1 MGTEARVGVGGGRG
15 AGGWGEG
22 GGGGGLKW
30 GVMIWDEEKY
40 EIKRSRKI
48 NAVD

>member
-1 MGTEARVGVGGGRG
+1 MGTEARVGVGGGRRAG
-15 AGGWGEG
+15 GGWGG
-22 GGGGGLKW
+22 WLKW

-40 EIKRSRKI
+40 EIKRSREN

>member
-15 AGGWGEG
+15 GGGWGG
-22 GGGGGLKW
+22 GR
-30 GVMIWDEEKY
+30 GVVIWDEEKC
-40 EIKRSRKI
+40 EIKRNREN